1 MAARRTARRR
11 WRSQSRR
18 PPRRRGAPAAAPAAA
33 PAPAASGG
41 GGGGAAADLNEQFV
55 AWLRAEWQKADKGAD
70 WTEAVKEYVRYRDAL
85 GDGATTAPASLPVLS
100 FGAGSAPAP
109 PVPLFG
115 AGTAPLWRRDGAG
128 AGARARTRAGARART
143 RAGAR
148 VGGGGGR
155 RGGGGGRRGVDT
167 LWAGELKLSVY
178 RTEKKSDDGELIQE
192 KGWKPVGKGQLR
204 LLRQDGVAFVE
215 FRPLVSVGGS
225 ESGDASEDM
234 SGAKTRFGR
243 AVLSAR
249 LLASTTFA
257 LNKKS
262 IQTTLIA
269 NDAGGTATI
278 ARSNIPL
285 ASEALAA
292 ELLGHLEKAKPAA

>member
-1 MAARRTARRR
+1 MALFGKPAA
-11 WRSQSRR
+11 
-18 PPRRRGAPAAAPAAA
+18 AAAPAAA

-85 GDGATTAPASLPVLS
+85 GDGATAAPASLPVLS

-115 AGTAPLWRRDGAG
+115 AGTAPSLAPRRRRRRR
-128 AGARARTRAGARART
+128 RARTGAGART

-148 VGGGGGR
+148 VGARGGR
-155 RGGGGGRRGVDT
+155 RGGGGGRRGVDA

-278 ARSNIPL
+278 ARYNIPL

>member
-1 MAARRTARRR
+1 M
-11 WRSQSRR
+11 
-18 PPRRRGAPAAAPAAA
+18 APAAD
-33 PAPAASGG
+33 
-41 GGGGAAADLNEQFV
+41 GAAAAAD
-55 AWLRAEWQKADKGAD
+55 AE
-70 WTEAVKEYVRYRDAL
+70 
-85 GDGATTAPASLPVLS
+85 
-100 FGAGSAPAP
+100 
-109 PVPLFG
+109 
-115 AGTAPLWRRDGAG
+115 
-128 AGARARTRAGARART
+128 
-143 RAGAR
+143 
-148 VGGGGGR
+148 
-155 RGGGGGRRGVDT
+155 GVDA

-278 ARSNIPL
+278 ARYNIPL